1 MPSKRLS
8 LLVVCAFCLIATAA
22 AVADIGVRGG
32 AMYPRGDFKDF
43 AKAGLRAEITA
54 DINMFSVPFLSTV
67 VAFGAA
73 DFGKKETVWQQADQF
88 YTQESKTALTGG
100 GVGLRLEPPSM
111 IIRPFGEALIRL
123 ASIEQDYESGIGGS
137 ELKSRTKL
145 GYQLNAGLKFTVAP
159 KVGLEAGATW
169 MTFPNC
175 KFTDK
180 LQEVEIDLHT
190 FGIFAGL
197 TLGIGI

>member
-8 LLVVCAFCLIATAA
+8 LLAVCVCSLIATAA

-43 AKAGLRAEITA
+43 AKAGWRAEITA

-67 VAFGAA
+67 VAFSAA
-73 DFGKKETVWQQADQF
+73 DFGKKESSWQPADQVV
-88 YTQESKTALTGG
+88 TQESKTAFTGG

-111 IIRPFGEALIRL
+111 VIRPFAEALIRL
-123 ASIEQDYESGIGGS
+123 ASIEQDYESGLGGS

-145 GYQLNAGLKFTVAP
+145 GYQVNAGLKFTVAP
-159 KVGLEAGATW
+159 KVGFEAGASW

-180 LQEVEIDLHT
+180 QQEVEIDLHA
-190 FGIFAGL
+190 FSIFAGL

>member
-1 MPSKRLS
+1 MRSKRFS
-8 LLVVCAFCLIATAA
+8 LLVVFACCLFATAA

-43 AKAGLRAEITA
+43 AKAGWRAEITA

-73 DFGKKETVWQQADQF
+73 DFGKKESVWQQTDQF

-111 IIRPFGEALIRL
+111 VIRPFAEALIRL
-123 ASIEQDYESGIGGS
+123 ASIEQDYESGLGGS
-137 ELKSRTKL
+137 DIEIADQT
-145 GYQLNAGLKFTVAP
+145 GLSV
-159 KVGLEAGATW
+159 
-169 MTFPNC
+169 
-175 KFTDK
+175 
-180 LQEVEIDLHT
+180 
-190 FGIFAGL
+190 
-197 TLGIGI
+197 

>member
-1 MPSKRLS
+1 MHSKKVS
-8 LLVVCAFCLIATAA
+8 LLAVCVFVLIATTA

-43 AKAGLRAEITA
+43 AKAGWRAEITA

-67 VAFGAA
+67 VAFGVA
-73 DFGKKETVWQQADQF
+73 DFGKKEALWMQDDQL
-88 YTQESKTALTGG
+88 YLQESKTALTGG

-111 IIRPFGEALIRL
+111 VIRPFAEALIRL
-123 ASIEQDYESGIGGS
+123 ASVEQDYESGLGGS

-159 KVGLEAGATW
+159 KVGLEAGASW
-169 MTFPNC
+169 MAFPNC

-180 LQEVEIDLHT
+180 QQEIEIDLNA

-197 TLGIGI
+197 SLGIGI